1 MGLVSAGIPHHS
13 HLHTCTHAFLCVD
26 PVAASDA
33 AASAPLLPPTEQ
45 GLPKDAR
52 FACTERAALLSA
64 LYLAVEQAGARGNSL
79 LAPTLL
85 G

>member
-1 MGLVSAGIPHHS
+1 MLPPP
-13 HLHTCTHAFLCVD
+13 L
-26 PVAASDA
+26 PPA
-33 AASAPLLPPTEQ
+33 AAPLKQ

-52 FACTERAALLSA
+52 FACRERAALLSA

-79 LAPTLL
+79 LAPNLL